1 MLINKYTSFFLLSL
15 VITVIGDLVFRVN
28 LLEHILLPLFKAG
41 TNSFQ
46 LEIQLLLLN
55 SVFPQLSVRVKWAL
69 TEFDACIK
77 VDDFRVPPAT
87 KFPLVSIKF
96 KFISINGNKMKTYV
110 EPTMRPPS

>member
-1 MLINKYTSFFLLSL
+1 MLINKYTSFLLLSL
-15 VITVIGDLVFRVN
+15 VITVIGDLILRIN
-28 LLEHILLPLFKAG
+28 LFEHILLPLFKAG
-41 TNSFQ
+41 TNRFQ
-46 LEIQLLLLN
+46 LEIQLFLLN
-55 SVFPQLSVRVKWAL
+55 SVFPELSVRVEGTL

-77 VDDFRVPPAT
+77 VDDFGVTSTT